1 MKQGTIGNKAVPHSV
16 SLETDMTEG
25 NILHHILIFSIP
37 LFIGN
42 LFQQFYNLVDT
53 AVVGK
58 FVSDKA
64 LAAVSACGSTNFLFF
79 SLSSG
84 LSVGIGVIA
93 AHYFGAKDEKGIR
106 QTIVNAFYV
115 LGIASLVVTVVGLIC
130 ARPLLILME
139 TTDEVLDDAVLYLRT
154 TCLGILFIAL
164 YNGVSSIL
172 RAVGDSRTPLIFLI
186 ISTLLNIGFDLL
198 FVLVF
203 HLGVFGVALATVVA
217 QFLSAAVSLIYAILR
232 VPYFK
237 LSELELTPHWGII
250 GKSFKLGIPIAI
262 QSSMI
267 AISLMVLQGV
277 VNSYDDTNIMGAF
290 GITGKVDVIFSQ
302 FFSTLTAS
310 FTTFAGQNFGAN
322 KLGRVRK
329 GYLCGVQLVFIYN
342 IVIVPLVILLSRPIS
357 SLFVSS
363 DAVKVIDICSEML
376 KITTPFYFA
385 LSMIY
390 IPRGILNG
398 VGDASFSLING
409 ISEVV
414 CRILFS
420 ALLTRIPAL
429 GYKGIWWATG
439 FTWFTVAIVCNIRY
453 FSGHWNHMK
462 KNID

>member
-1 MKQGTIGNKAVPHSV
+1 MKQSTIVKKSGLHTLSH
-16 SLETDMTEG
+16 ETDMTEG
-25 NILHHILIFSIP
+25 SILRHILLFSIP

-93 AHYFGAKDEKGIR
+93 AQYYGAKDEKGIR

-115 LGIASLVVTVVGLIC
+115 LGIASILVTVIGLLC
-130 ARPLLILME
+130 ARPLLILMK

-186 ISTLLNIGFDLL
+186 ISTFLNIGFDLL

-203 HLGVFGVALATVVA
+203 NMGVFGVALATVVA
-217 QFLSAAVSLIYAILR
+217 QFFSAAVSLIYALLR

-237 LSELELTPHWGII
+237 LSEMELTPHLGII
-250 GKSFKLGIPIAI
+250 GKSFKLGVPIAI

-277 VNSYDDTNIMGAF
+277 VNSYDDTDIMGAF
-290 GITGKVDVIFSQ
+290 GISGKVDVIFSQ

-322 KLGRVRK
+322 KIGRVRK
-329 GYLCGVQLVFIYN
+329 GYFCGVQLVFLYN
-342 IVIVPLVILLSRPIS
+342 IIIVPLIMLLSRPIS
-357 SLFVSS
+357 SLFVNE
-363 DAVKVIDICSEML
+363 KGVIDICAQML

-398 VGDASFSLING
+398 VGDAFFSFING
-409 ISEVV
+409 ISEVI
-414 CRILFS
+414 CRIVFS
-420 ALLTRIPAL
+420 MFLTRIPSL

-439 FTWFTVAIVCNIRY
+439 FTWLTVAIVCNLRY
-453 FSGHWNHMK
+453 FLGHWNHLK
-462 KNID
+462 RKI